1 MQTLKILALGALAMF
16 SRYDAGGGC
25 VANFSPSAS
34 DMGAD
39 MGATLQVT
47 PTRISVTAGAV
58 LQLDGGPGRAGQSVK
73 LKQGALEV
81 TLGVLDGQ
89 GHLQRTLSTA
99 ELTTLALGPA
109 QVTDGAGGQAVV
121 RFFIEPR
128 LDNAP
133 ALYPIGRVMKSDP
146 TPVWIGVA
154 QKKILT
160 LNFRDASVVPG
171 MPIIS
176 QSIGEYYVNGSNM
189 IMIVSV
195 SNYGGYN
202 GYVFGDNAVDGG
214 NRFNYIS
221 TGIAIESRAMYLAE
235 YTISKST
242 VMRKCPLDAG
252 CEMTLVP
259 RPYSRITSLTSER
272 SGTLFAAIITA
283 SGAPAGLKVFRDG
296 TLGAA
301 VDLMGASTA
310 LPHETML
317 GAGKL
322 NDDDQPDLI
331 ALTPAGA
338 VTIWV
343 GGPGPLVAS
352 DSLTA
357 AVQQGLSALGIA
369 APSALGV
376 GDLDGDGLDDLV
388 VASNAQVVTL
398 LNQGDGHFSGGG
410 GPTAPAGLAPVT
422 ALAIGDV
429 SVSGRGIP
437 DLVLA
442 SKDQH
447 SIGAIESSATY

>member
-1 MQTLKILALGALAMF
+1 MQTLKILTLGALAMF

-89 GHLQRTLSTA
+89 GHLQRTLSSA

-133 ALYPIGRVMKSDP
+133 APFAVGPVSKAGP
-146 TPVWIGVA
+146 TPVWVGIA

-160 LNFRDASVVPG
+160 LNLRDATGTGLIRQSV
-171 MPIIS
+171 
-176 QSIGEYYVNGSNM
+176 GEYLFDKSAMLVVSLVQNYKSYSSPTFPGNYSDEGSKFQ
-189 IMIVSV
+189 
-195 SNYGGYN
+195 YT
-202 GYVFGDNAVDGG
+202 
-214 NRFNYIS
+214 S
-221 TGIAIESRAMYLAE
+221 TGISLTRSSFYLAE
-235 YTISKST
+235 YDATGPQAAF
-242 VMRKCPLDAG
+242 VNCPLDAG
-252 CEMTLVP
+252 CNGMLTA
-259 RPYSRITSLTSER
+259 RPFSRITSMCAALD
-272 SGTLFAAIITA
+272 GTLFAAIITA

-369 APSALGV
+369 APSALGI

-398 LNQGDGHFSGGG
+398 LNQGDGHFSGSA

>member
-1 MQTLKILALGALAMF
+1 MQTLKILTLGALAMF

-133 ALYPIGRVMKSDP
+133 ALYRVGRTIKSDP
-146 TPVWIGVA
+146 TTVWVGVTG
-154 QKKILT
+154 KKILT
-160 LNFRDASVVPG
+160 LEFRDASGIPG

-176 QSIGEYYVNGSNM
+176 QAIGEYLLDNSGN
-189 IMIVSV
+189 IIPAAL
-195 SNYGGYN
+195 NYKNYN
-202 GYVFGDNAVDGG
+202 SFVFEG
-214 NRFNYIS
+214 NFLDTGTNYLYSS
-221 TGIAIESRAMYLAE
+221 TGIGLTARSINIAE
-235 YTISKST
+235 YFSANKST
-242 VMRKCPLDAG
+242 LMRKCPLDAG

-398 LNQGDGHFSGGG
+398 LNQGDGHFSGSA